1 MTMFVRRLQ
10 NLPILYLLII
20 SLLISPAVTS
30 GYAWGVA
37 TDKHSFQKETVAGD
51 FASDNY
57 VANMAFRWG
66 HFDPRQ
72 GHQPA
77 SLLAGVTSTTFLAHF
92 PLPER
97 NLNFHLVVGS
107 SPRISDQILHHR
119 SIVLLI

>member
-1 MTMFVRRLQ
+1 MTMFTRRLQ

-30 GYAWGVA
+30 GYAWCVA
-37 TDKHSFQKETVAGD
+37 TDKHSFWKEAVVGD

-66 HFDPRQ
+66 QSDPRQ

-77 SLLAGVTSTTFLAHF
+77 SLLASISSTTLLSHF

-97 NLNFHLVVGS
+97 NLNIHRIVDS
-107 SPRISDQILHHR
+107 SPRTSNQILHHR
-119 SIVLLI
+119 TIVLLI

>member
-1 MTMFVRRLQ
+1 MFIRCLQ
-10 NLPILYLLII
+10 NLPILNLLMI

-30 GYAWGVA
+30 GYVWCVA
-37 TDKHSFQKETVAGD
+37 TDKHSFRKEAAVGD

-66 HFDPRQ
+66 HSDPRQ

-77 SLLAGVTSTTFLAHF
+77 SLPVGIPATVSADV

-97 NLNFHLVVGS
+97 NLNSHRVVAS
-107 SPRISDQILHHR
+107 APRISDQILQHR
-119 SIVLLI
+119 TIVLLI

>member
-1 MTMFVRRLQ
+1 MTMFIRRLQ
-10 NLPILYLLII
+10 NLPILNLLMI

-30 GYAWGVA
+30 GYVWCVA
-37 TDKHSFQKETVAGD
+37 TDKHSFRKEAAVGD

-66 HFDPRQ
+66 HSDPRQ

-77 SLLAGVTSTTFLAHF
+77 SLLASITSTTVLAHF

-97 NLNFHLVVGS
+97 NLNIHRVVDS
-107 SPRISDQILHHR
+107 SPRTSNQILHHR

>member
-1 MTMFVRRLQ
+1 MTMLVRRLQ

-30 GYAWGVA
+30 GYAWCVA
-37 TDKHSFQKETVAGD
+37 ADKHSFRKEVVAGN
-51 FASDNY
+51 FAADSD

-66 HFDPRQ
+66 HSDPRQ

-77 SLLAGVTSTTFLAHF
+77 SLPVGIPATGFSADV

-97 NLNFHLVVGS
+97 NLNSHRVVAS
-107 SPRISDQILHHR
+107 APRISDQILQHR
-119 SIVLLI
+119 TIVLLI